1 MGKAL
6 YIESV
11 EHAAAIA
18 GGYERLAAELGVS
31 TGEVESWS
39 AGTAIPESAV
49 FLRLIELL
57 LNPAAS
63 RDPESL
69 I

>member
-11 EHAAAIA
+11 EEAASVV

-31 TGEVESWS
+31 TEEIQSWS
-39 AGTAIPESAV
+39 AGSVKPESAV
-49 FLRLIELL
+49 FLRLLEIVLA
-57 LNPAAS
+57 P
-63 RDPESL
+63 RK
-69 I
+69 